1 MAITN
6 FIPELWAAQM
16 LDVWFNE
23 SVFAALVNR
32 EYEGLA
38 SRGNTVHI
46 SGVVAPT
53 IKDYKTGVNGNARTT
68 EADAISDTGVDL
80 LIDQEKSFDFY
91 VDDIDR
97 AQATGTLESYTTA
110 AGQGLTADSETFL
123 GNLIVAGAT
132 HSTTTAIPTDGDD
145 AFDVVRDLRKQMNKA
160 KVPADNRVLVVN
172 AEFEALLLGANSKL
186 TAVNVSGDNNGLRNA
201 TLGQLLSFRTVVTN
215 YLPAV
220 DAPQAVAFNTRCV
233 AFVSQIDQTEGMRAQ
248 DKFADRIRGLHVY
261 GGKVVRPE
269 GVIVFNPDGS

>member
-38 SRGNTVHI
+38 TRGNTVHI
-46 SGVVAPT
+46 SGVVAPA
-53 IKDYKTGVNGNARTT
+53 IKDYKTGVSGARTT
-68 EADAISDTGVDL
+68 AADAISDTGVDL

-97 AQATGTLESYTTA
+97 AQATGTLEAYTTA

-123 GNLIVAGAT
+123 GNLLVAGGTPAD
-132 HSTTTAIPTDGDD
+132 TTAIPDTGDE

-160 KVPADNRVLVVN
+160 KVPADSRVLVVN
-172 AEFEALLLGANSKL
+172 AEFESLLLGANSKL
-186 TAVNVSGDNNGLRNA
+186 TAVNVSGDNSGLRNA

-220 DAPQAVAFNTRCV
+220 DAPQAVAFNTRCA

-269 GVIVFNPDGS
+269 GVIVFNPSGS

>member
-1 MAITN
+1 MAITH
-6 FIPELWAAQM
+6 FIPELWSAQM
-16 LDVWFNE
+16 LQVWFNE

-32 EYEGLA
+32 EYEGIA
-38 SRGNTVHI
+38 TRGNTVHI

-53 IKDYKTGVNGNARTT
+53 IKDYKAANRTT
-68 EADAISDTGVDL
+68 TADAISDTGVDL

-123 GNLIVAGAT
+123 GNLLVAGGTPA
-132 HSTTTAIPTDGDD
+132 TTTAIPDTGDE

-160 KVPADNRVLVVN
+160 KVPSDNRVLVVN

-186 TAVNVSGDNNGLRNA
+186 TAWNVSGDNNGLRNA
-201 TLGQLLSFRTVVTN
+201 TLGSLLSFRTVVTN

-220 DAPQAVAFNTRCV
+220 NHPQAVAFNTRCA
-233 AFVSQIDQTEGMRAQ
+233 AFVSQIDQTEGLRAV

-269 GVIVFNPDGS
+269 GVIVFNPSGS

>member
-38 SRGNTVHI
+38 TRGNTVHI
-46 SGVVAPT
+46 SGVVAPA
-53 IKDYKTGVNGNARTT
+53 IKDYKTGVSGARTT
-68 EADAISDTGVDL
+68 AADAISDTGVDL

-97 AQATGTLESYTTA
+97 AQATGTLEAYTTA

-123 GNLIVAGAT
+123 GNLLVAGGTPAD
-132 HSTTTAIPTDGDD
+132 TTSIPDTGDE

-160 KVPADNRVLVVN
+160 KVPADSRVLVVN
-172 AEFEALLLGANSKL
+172 AEFESLLLGANSKL
-186 TAVNVSGDNNGLRNA
+186 TAVNVSGDNSGLRNA

-220 DAPQAVAFNTRCV
+220 DAPQAVAFNTRCA

-269 GVIVFNPDGS
+269 GVIVFNPSGS

>member
-38 SRGNTVHI
+38 TRGNTVHI
-46 SGVVAPT
+46 SGVVAPA
-53 IKDYKTGVNGNARTT
+53 IKDYKTGVSGARTT
-68 EADAISDTGVDL
+68 AADAISDTGVDL

-97 AQATGTLESYTTA
+97 AQATGTLEAYTTA

-123 GNLIVAGAT
+123 GNLLVAGGTPA
-132 HSTTTAIPTDGDD
+132 TTTAIPDTGDE

-160 KVPADNRVLVVN
+160 KVPADSRVLVVN
-172 AEFEALLLGANSKL
+172 AEFESLLLGANSKL
-186 TAVNVSGDNNGLRNA
+186 TAVNVSGDNSGLRNA

-220 DAPQAVAFNTRCV
+220 DAPQAVAFNTRCA

-269 GVIVFNPDGS
+269 GVIVFNPSGS

>member
-6 FIPELWAAQM
+6 FISELWAAQM

-38 SRGNTVHI
+38 TRGNTVHI
-46 SGVVAPT
+46 SGVVAPA
-53 IKDYKTGVNGNARTT
+53 IKDYKTGVSGARTT
-68 EADAISDTGVDL
+68 AADAISDTGVDL

-97 AQATGTLESYTTA
+97 AQATGTLEAYTTA

-123 GNLIVAGAT
+123 GNLLVAGGTPAD
-132 HSTTTAIPTDGDD
+132 TTAIPDTGDE

-160 KVPADNRVLVVN
+160 KVPADSRVLVVN
-172 AEFEALLLGANSKL
+172 AEFESLLLGANSKL
-186 TAVNVSGDNNGLRNA
+186 TAVNVSGDNSGLRNA

-220 DAPQAVAFNTRCV
+220 DAPQAVAFNTRCA

-269 GVIVFNPDGS
+269 GVIVFNPSGS

>member
-6 FIPELWAAQM
+6 FIPELWSAQM
-16 LDVWFNE
+16 LQVWFNE

-32 EYEGLA
+32 EYEGIA
-38 SRGNTVHI
+38 TRGNTVHI

-53 IKDYKTGVNGNARTT
+53 IKDYKAANHTT
-68 EADAISDTGVDL
+68 SADAISDTGVDL

-123 GNLIVAGAT
+123 GNLLVSGGTPA
-132 HSTTTAIPTDGDD
+132 TTTSIPDTGDE

-160 KVPADNRVLVVN
+160 KVPSDNRVLEVN

-186 TAVNVSGDNNGLRNA
+186 TAWNVSGDNQGLRNA
-201 TLGQLLSFRTVVTN
+201 TLGSLLSFRTVVTN
-215 YLPAV
+215 YLPSV
-220 DAPQAVAFNTRCV
+220 NSPQAVAFNTRCA

-269 GVIVFNPDGS
+269 GVIVFNQSGS

>member
-1 MAITN
+1 MAITH

-16 LDVWFNE
+16 LNVWFNE

-38 SRGNTVHI
+38 TRGNTVHI

-53 IKDYKTGVNGNARTT
+53 IKDYKAGVSGARTT
-68 EADAISDTGVDL
+68 AADAISDTGVDL
-80 LIDQEKSFDFY
+80 LIDQEKAFDFY

-123 GNLIVAGAT
+123 GNLIVAGGTPAI
-132 HSTTTAIPTDGDD
+132 TTAIPTDGDG
-145 AFDVVRDLRKQMNKA
+145 AFNVVRDLRKQMNKA
-160 KVPADNRVLVVN
+160 KVPSDNRVLVVN
-172 AEFEALLLGANSKL
+172 AEFESLLLGANSKL
-186 TAVNVSGDNNGLRNA
+186 TAVNVSGDNNGLRGA

-220 DAPQAVAFNTRCV
+220 DHPQAVAFNTRCV

>member
-1 MAITN
+1 MAITH
-6 FIPELWAAQM
+6 FIPELWSAQM
-16 LDVWFNE
+16 LQVWFNE

-32 EYEGLA
+32 EYEGIA
-38 SRGNTVHI
+38 TRGNTVHI

-53 IKDYKTGVNGNARTT
+53 IKDYKAANRTT
-68 EADAISDTGVDL
+68 SADAISDTGVDL

-123 GNLIVAGAT
+123 GNLLVSGGTPA
-132 HSTTTAIPTDGDD
+132 TTTSIPDTGDE

-160 KVPADNRVLVVN
+160 KVPSDNRVLVVN

-186 TAVNVSGDNNGLRNA
+186 TAWNVSGDNQGLRNA
-201 TLGQLLSFRTVVTN
+201 TLGSLLSFRTVVTN
-215 YLPAV
+215 YLPSV
-220 DAPQAVAFNTRCV
+220 NSPQAVAFNTRCA
-233 AFVSQIDQTEGMRAQ
+233 AFVSQIDQTEGLRAQ

-269 GVIVFNPDGS
+269 GVIVFNQSGS

>member
-38 SRGNTVHI
+38 TRGNTVHI
-46 SGVVAPT
+46 SGVVAPA
-53 IKDYKTGVNGNARTT
+53 IKDYKTGVSGARTT
-68 EADAISDTGVDL
+68 AADAISDTGVDL

-97 AQATGTLESYTTA
+97 AQATGTLEAYTTA

-123 GNLIVAGAT
+123 GNLLVAGGTPAD
-132 HSTTTAIPTDGDD
+132 TTAIPDTGDE

-160 KVPADNRVLVVN
+160 KVPADSRVLVVN
-172 AEFEALLLGANSKL
+172 AEFESLLLGANSKL
-186 TAVNVSGDNNGLRNA
+186 TAVNVSGDNSGLRNA

-220 DAPQAVAFNTRCV
+220 DAPQAVAFNTRCA

-269 GVIVFNPDGS
+269 CVIVFNPSVS